1 MNYSP
6 EEIQHKLHQ
15 LINFPNSELLSQ
27 PVQGYDFNLG
37 LNYDALFK
45 SFLNTGLQATHLA

>member
-6 EEIQHKLHQ
+6 QEIEEKLHQ
-15 LINFPNSELLSQ
+15 LINFPNSELQSQ

-37 LNYDALFK
+37 VNYDAIFK
-45 SFLNTGLQATHLA
+45 SYFNTGLQATHLA